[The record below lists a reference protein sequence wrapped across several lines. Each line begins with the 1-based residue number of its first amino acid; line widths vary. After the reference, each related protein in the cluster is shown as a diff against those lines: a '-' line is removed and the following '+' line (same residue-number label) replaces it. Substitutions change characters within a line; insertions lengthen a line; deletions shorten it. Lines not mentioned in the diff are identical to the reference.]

1 MIVNRSIKLKKIVL
15 LSSLLAFVLLL
26 WIGFII
32 LSKKGYFLNKNE
44 QYFYRK
50 LSIISKNNSDI
61 VLLKEVT
68 SFEWDY
74 VCVISS
80 YDQERPKYFYEKI
93 VGFEFA
99 GQVPESYGDSEG
111 EALLLF
117 INRKKAGSTLITADK
132 LVTDRT
138 GKICVGIDDAT
149 LKLKLSEVY
158 NRGLFTFHHE
168 FILE

>member
-1 MIVNRSIKLKKIVL
+1 MITTRKKIVL
-15 LSSLLAFVLLL
+15 LFSSLAFVLLL

-32 LSKKGYFLNKNE
+32 SNGKGYFLNKRE
-44 QYFYRK
+44 QFFYEK
-50 LSIISKNNSDI
+50 LSIISKNNLE
-61 VLLKEVT
+61 VVPLREVT
-68 SFEWDY
+68 NFEWDY

-80 YDQERPKYFYEKI
+80 YNQERPKKIYEKI
-93 VGFEFA
+93 VGFEFV

-117 INRKKAGSTLITADK
+117 INRNEAESILLKADK
-132 LVTDRT
+132 LVIDGT

-149 LKLKLSEVY
+149 FKLRLSEVY
-158 NRGLFTFHHE
+158 NRGFFTFHHE